1 MVMTHKVDFFGIENE
16 LNNVEFGVKLPEMQ
30 IGHGIKFP
38 SWKDYNKNHQLS
50 TVEWPR
56 PEGPSQPSV
65 FEFSFTDL
73 DETLHAILG
82 HES

>member
-38 SWKDYNKNHQLS
+38 SWKDYNKK
-50 TVEWPR
+50 
-56 PEGPSQPSV
+56 PSV
-65 FEFSFTDL
+65 VYSGMTEARRAESAQSFRVFFY
-73 DETLHAILG
+73 
-82 HES
+82 

>member
-1 MVMTHKVDFFGIENE
+1 MTHKVDFFGIENE

-50 TVEWPR
+50 TVE
-56 PEGPSQPSV
+56 
-65 FEFSFTDL
+65 
-73 DETLHAILG
+73 
-82 HES
+82 